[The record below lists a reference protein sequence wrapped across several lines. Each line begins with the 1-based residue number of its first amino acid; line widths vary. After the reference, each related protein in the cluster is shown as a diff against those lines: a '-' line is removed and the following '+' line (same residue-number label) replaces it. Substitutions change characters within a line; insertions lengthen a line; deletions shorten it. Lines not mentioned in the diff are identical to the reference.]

1 MIAPE
6 TLLKMHPL
14 DAVRAQIQEQVRAPL
29 KAIHLK
35 IDKPVSLGGLR
46 TQIFATIDK
55 KRAPVE
61 LWDRTGGF
69 MFEYDRLDLGNFVQ
83 GLDTVLPSQL
93 PTASS
98 DLLRALFSPREI
110 ILDDDDVVPAIYTQ
124 LGAAEILAAEE
135 SYRWV
140 GGVTMTING
149 QALEITTLVRNK
161 TFTLSFTSN
170 FKSSTVLGDLIM
182 HLNLSNPGL
191 PKAVLASMVTIG
203 LPEQVGA
210 DHDGDNTR
218 VMLTFNGFPYVGSFY
233 ATYQRRSFPKTFRNA
248 LKIAGPALSNTA
260 QLAGPLS
267 GLMGCTI
274 TAADIVPELMPTQA
288 LNSKQK
294 IAVNFHGNS
303 LAYVGSILV
312 EYNRTV

>member
-29 KAIHLK
+29 QAIHLK
-35 IDKPVSLGGLR
+35 IEKPVSLGGLR

-83 GLDTVLPSQL
+83 GMNTALPSQL
-93 PTASS
+93 PTGSV
-98 DLLRALFSPREI
+98 DLLRALLSPRDI
-110 ILDDDDVVPAIYTQ
+110 VVDDDDIAPAVYTQ
-124 LGAAEILAAEE
+124 LGSAEIMAAEE
-135 SYRWV
+135 SYRWI
-140 GGVTMTING
+140 GSMTMTING
-149 QALEITTLVRNK
+149 QALEISTLVRNK

-191 PKAVLASMVTIG
+191 PKAVLAAMVSIG
-203 LPEQVGA
+203 LPEQMGA

-218 VMLTFNGFPYVGSFY
+218 VLLTFNGFPYVGSIY

-248 LKIAGPALSNTA
+248 IKIAGGAISNTS

-274 TAADIVPELMPTQA
+274 TAADIAPQPMPNQA
-288 LNSKQK
+288 LNNKQK
-294 IAVNFHGNS
+294 VSVNFHGES

>member
-29 KAIHLK
+29 QAIHLK
-35 IDKPVSLGGLR
+35 IEKPVSLGGLR

-83 GLDTVLPSQL
+83 GMNTALPSQL
-93 PTASS
+93 PTGSV
-98 DLLRALFSPREI
+98 DLLRALLNPRDI
-110 ILDDDDVVPAIYTQ
+110 VVDDDDIVPAVYTQ
-124 LGAAEILAAEE
+124 LGSAEIMAAEE
-135 SYRWV
+135 SYRWI
-140 GGVTMTING
+140 GSMTMTING
-149 QALEITTLVRNK
+149 QALEISTLVRNK

-191 PKAVLASMVTIG
+191 PKAVLAAMVSIG
-203 LPEQVGA
+203 LPEQMGA

-218 VMLTFNGFPYVGSFY
+218 VLLTFNGFPYVGSIY

-248 LKIAGPALSNTA
+248 IKIAGGAISNTS

-274 TAADIVPELMPTQA
+274 TAADIAPQPMPNQA

-294 IAVNFHGNS
+294 VSVNFHGES